1 MILFKKSMN
10 KILFILLSVT
20 IAIVTSVAK
29 TYENGP
35 TQVVLNP
42 SLGMD
47 THSEEP
53 VPADCF
59 VDPQTGEV
67 EVVRTDG
74 EGDLYVTV
82 SEEDVP
88 VASTVVEAEDDE
100 GSVFVT
106 GASGEMTVTVTTQTG
121 GEFEGFFYL

>member
-1 MILFKKSMN
+1 MKKIVIIFVSAIFAVFAVMSMAYSRDN
-10 KILFILLSVT
+10 V
-20 IAIVTSVAK
+20 VV
-29 TYENGP
+29 
-35 TQVVLNP
+35 VVLEPASITGN
-42 SLGMD
+42 
-47 THSEEP
+47 HSSEP

-100 GSVFVT
+100 GSVFVPD
-106 GASGEMTVTVTTQTG
+106 ASGDMTVNVTTETG